1 VQKNLEKLAVI
12 IPCFNEEISI
22 ANVIRDIKIN
32 LDAKIEYEIYVID
45 NNSTD
50 LTSRVALENGAKII
64 FEERIGKGFAV
75 LTAFRK
81 INADYYILI
90 DGY

>member
-1 VQKNLEKLAVI
+1 MQKNLEKLAVI